1 VIHVFEEVV
10 FTSQPTA
17 AAGGYALRIGQDAY
31 WDGFPPGSP
40 DFWSNFID
48 HSDDSN
54 VVFVFDREKK
64 RAMLKSA
71 RAIRK
76 GDELFLRYDSY
87 HPANPR
93 FGPAVRRPPR

>member
-1 VIHVFEEVV
+1 VIHVFEGVAL
-10 FTSQPTA
+10 TSQPTA
-17 AAGGYALRIGQDAY
+17 AEGGYALRIGQDAY

-48 HSDDSN
+48 HSDNPN

-71 RAIRK
+71 KMIRK
-76 GDELFLRYDSY
+76 GQELFLRYDYY
-87 HPANPR
+87 HQANPR
-93 FGPAVRRPPR
+93 FGPAVRHAPR